1 MAAYH
6 SIAVTLGQAGY
17 LKELVS
23 IVERMKQKPSR
34 KIKNMRWKN
43 WDPVRQPDVV
53 VFNAVRSVLRV
64 LIFKSDNIVENLM
77 ILGMAWTD
85 T

>member
-53 VFNAVRSVLRV
+53 VFNAVRSVLHV
-64 LIFKSDNIVENLM
+64 LIFKSDLF
-77 ILGMAWTD
+77 
-85 T
+85 